1 MTSFL
6 RMLLLA
12 LTLFSVSSF
21 AGQIPDLYKADV
33 SASAKTEQWQQ
44 EALSQVLQRVSG
56 LADIANQAALSEEL
70 RRASTYIKQFEA
82 VRTDEGNRMQVLLD
96 ANKVNQLLQQNNIAV
111 WGALRPDILVWLV
124 EQKGSERQFIR
135 RQEQTL
141 RKALRQAFKQ
151 SALPLLSPLYDMDDL
166 LRLTETDVWAG
177 FWQPIN
183 QASSRYNAEVVVA
196 ATVEQLT
203 TENGNEFRISWQYVQ
218 DGRVIRDEA
227 AGTSEALMMQQF
239 ASRLA
244 SQLAQQY
251 ATTLSVDAA
260 QHFIL
265 TVKGVSQLPAIVRV
279 QKALQQVVGV
289 SEVTIGSFDNGS
301 VQYRV
306 KAAINAEGLLNALR
320 FNPSLQLD
328 TSAQM
333 IQLDAN
339 QPPVLATLIYTGT

>member
-1 MTSFL
+1 MTSLL

-12 LTLFSVSSF
+12 LTLFSVSSV

-56 LADIANQAALSEEL
+56 QADVTSQAAISEEI
-70 RRASTYIKQFEA
+70 RRAATYIKQFEA
-82 VRTDEGNRMQVLLD
+82 IRTAEGNRMQVLLD

-135 RQEQTL
+135 RQEQSQ

-166 LRLTETDVWAG
+166 LGLTETDVWAG

-183 QASSRYNAEVVVA
+183 QASSRYNADVVVA
-196 ATVEQLT
+196 ATAEQLT
-203 TENGNEFRISWQYVQ
+203 TENGNEFRISWQFVQ

-227 AGTSEALMMQQF
+227 AGASEELMMQQF
-239 ASRLA
+239 ALRLA
-244 SQLAQQY
+244 SQLTQQY
-251 ATTLSVDAA
+251 ATALSAGTE
-260 QHFIL
+260 QQFML
-265 TVKGVSQLPAIVRV
+265 TVKGVPQLPAIVSV
-279 QKALQQVVGV
+279 QKLLQQVVGV
-289 SEVTIGSFDNGS
+289 SEVTIGSFDNGN

-306 KAAINAEGLLNALR
+306 RAAINAEGLLNALR

-328 TSAQM
+328 STAQT

-339 QPPVLATLIYTGT
+339 QPAVLATLIYTGT